1 MTQVTSSIYYSLPLR
16 MFMCLHAWRYK
27 IGDLVVEA
35 EPPKWAQ
42 DLNHVDFVMERRE
55 RERQSRGKSECN
67 QI

>member
-1 MTQVTSSIYYSLPLR
+1 